1 MKKTKSIFVL
11 LLIAM
16 MVFTFAACGSNNNE
30 GAAEGDQDQTQTAD
44 DEMDD
49 EGDSTTSTD
58 DMWADNWEDDDDGED
73 LTPDDET
80 VDEEEDEDGEDE
92 EENKPVTTELDEL
105 KGDYTGIFMSNTGT
119 SLNLGVRWAAEKSDD
134 DNYDVTIQYYVNSYS
149 VFVGDR
155 ANNVLK
161 VKKSSGTEEI
171 AFKTKEISKE
181 ENTLGD
187 TLIGESK
194 IKLTADEL
202 ASGVKIEANW
212 KYGGTYSGQSLP
224 EIVAKGEI
232 KG

>member
-1 MKKTKSIFVL
+1 MKKTKTIFVL
-11 LLIAM
+11 LLIAT
-16 MVFTFAACGSNNNE
+16 MVFTFAACGSNNDE
-30 GAAEGDQDQTQTAD
+30 GTAEGDQDQTQTAD

-80 VDEEEDEDGEDE
+80 VDDEEEDGEDE
-92 EENKPVTTELDEL
+92 EESKPVTTELDEL

-212 KYGGTYSGQSLP
+212 KYGGTYSDQSLP
-224 EIVAKGEI
+224 EIIAKGEI